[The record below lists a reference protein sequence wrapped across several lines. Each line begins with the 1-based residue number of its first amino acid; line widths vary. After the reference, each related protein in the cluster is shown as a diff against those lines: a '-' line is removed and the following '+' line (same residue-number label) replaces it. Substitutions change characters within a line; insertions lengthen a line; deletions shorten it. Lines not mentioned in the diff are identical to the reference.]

1 MKVYVDKLNY
11 DGTIGIATS
20 WSMMRENIQTL
31 EVKWKNNITESALI
45 FPAGR
50 FICSITLTLEMEFI
64 MVFMDF
70 EKDKQRAL
78 LAANTYQDEGT
89 QKIFMDVF
97 ERVNHTYDE
106 RYNEVELVLDK
117 NFIPDF
123 ISN

>member
-1 MKVYVDKLNY
+1 MRVYVDKLNY

-31 EVKWKNNITESALI
+31 EIKWKNNITESALI

-50 FICSITLTLEMEFI
+50 FICSITLTLEMELI

-70 EKDKQRAL
+70 QKDRQRAL
-78 LAANTYQDEGT
+78 IAANTYQDNGT
-89 QKIFMDVF
+89 RKIFMEVF
-97 ERVNHTYDE
+97 EKVNLTYDE
-106 RYNEVELVLDK
+106 KYYEVELMLDK

-123 ISN
+123 IPN